1 MQILSLLS
9 NVLREMVSGFQR
21 SQREA
26 LILHK
31 LPEKVMGTKDSAS
44 VFVMFFLLGV
54 ILLEYQTSR
63 IIGGFYR
70 ILKVSSIT
78 MDLYTFL
85 KITKQE

>member
-1 MQILSLLS
+1 MLILSLLS

-21 SQREA
+21 SQRGA

-31 LPEKVMGTKDSAS
+31 LPEKVMGTKDSPS
-44 VFVMFFLLGV
+44 VFVMFSLLGV